1 MDLVNCGIPLF
12 GKGVLLCSPGGLFQV
27 EQRDYKMSI
36 FHMIYI
42 FMGSN
47 PSTDTGTQTHH
58 ILLKEAAGV
67 IRDTGI
73 DGINPEIVLDC
84 FLYSLFLTTQL
95 LKSSIGVEYDWATHA
110 CNYWICDGILH
121 FYP

>member
-1 MDLVNCGIPLF
+1 MNLFDKQDEDDDFRGVDDSLRKEISSIGSLINESLRNERFLVIFYHGEVEEMDLVNCGIPLF

-67 IRDTGI
+67 IR
-73 DGINPEIVLDC
+73 E
-84 FLYSLFLTTQL
+84 S
-95 LKSSIGVEYDWATHA
+95 
-110 CNYWICDGILH
+110 
-121 FYP
+121 